1 MMFCYYVGEI
11 LVGKFLLLNFL
22 IGKDI
27 FFVLMFEIKS
37 IFCCLWYVFENCV
50 KLVDDFG
57 NVIEDINYDENESN
71 VLIRLKKI
79 IKGDEL
85 VLGFFY
91 VEILFNECFLEVSNV
106 NIYF

>member
-1 MMFCYYVGEI
+1 MIFHYYVGEI
-11 LVGKFLLLNFL
+11 SAGKSSLLNFL

-27 FFVLMFEIKS
+27 LPVSTFETKS
-37 IFCCLWYVFENCV
+37 IPCRLRYAPENRA

-85 VLGFFY
+85 VPGLSY
-91 VEILFNECFLEVSNV
+91 VEILFNEFSLEVSNV